1 MVYTKSVAD
10 FSRQPSADSQ
20 WFFLIIKRGYLG
32 MKLLI
37 FQVSSKYSRY
47 KQTHLLLLPL
57 NHQSSWYHFPKLI
70 LSASIASLKFS
81 FECDL
86 TLLFIV
92 VAYLLGFP
100 ILDYSL
106 DIGKEHVNLIND
118 KLEKLIYSGQLD
130 SKELDRYNF
139 LQYNF

>member
-1 MVYTKSVAD
+1 MPEVHSFCYQIVC
-10 FSRQPSADSQ
+10 
-20 WFFLIIKRGYLG
+20 
-32 MKLLI
+32 
-37 FQVSSKYSRY
+37 
-47 KQTHLLLLPL
+47 
-57 NHQSSWYHFPKLI
+57 
-70 LSASIASLKFS
+70 LKFS

-106 DIGKEHVNLIND
+106 DIGKEHVNLVND

-130 SKELDRYNF
+130 SKELDRYNSI
-139 LQYNF
+139 Q